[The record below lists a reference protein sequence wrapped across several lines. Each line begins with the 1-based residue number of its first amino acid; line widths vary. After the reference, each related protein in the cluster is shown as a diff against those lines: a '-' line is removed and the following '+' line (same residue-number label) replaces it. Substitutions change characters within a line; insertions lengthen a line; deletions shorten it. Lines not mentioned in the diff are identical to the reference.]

1 MVGRYR
7 PGVQPPPEDQRGP
20 IRQVRVRRAPRYGVF
35 LATGALLGLVIAL
48 VSGLSGPGDPGVGRG
63 KLVGYLAI
71 GFVLLGALLGG
82 LLAVSIERW
91 GRRGR

>member
-1 MVGRYR
+1 MSE
-7 PGVQPPPEDQRGP
+7 QQRGP
-20 IRQVRVRRAPRYGVF
+20 IRQARVRRAPRYGVF
-35 LATGALLGLVIAL
+35 LATGALIGLVTAL
-48 VSGLSGPGDPGVGRG
+48 VSGLTGPGDPGVGRG

-82 LLAVSIERW
+82 LVAVSIEHW